1 MSEAIDRLDAVFAHN
16 IHFLNGSWPSKLA
29 LGNKSEYFS
38 RQKQNKNQFQKN
50 NTFVNIFLSH
60 FTMIKIGQNAGEI
73 IEDR

>member
-16 IHFLNGSWPSKLA
+16 IHFSNGSWPSKLA

-60 FTMIKIGQNAGEI
+60 FTMIKISQNAGES